1 MDVRFHT
8 NGERPFADR
17 RCRVAALPRMTEVAL
32 VSSPRMSLP
41 NNEKKKPKNTKPAYA
56 DRRDLPL
63 ELRYSVE
70 VFSRGEM
77 WWWELRQVRANRR
90 ARRSHGYFP
99 TVEEARQAGEAALES
114 LLDAMKRH
122 PAPSHR
128 SRRLLCRKDQ
138 QTGECPE

>member
-1 MDVRFHT
+1 MK
-8 NGERPFADR
+8 
-17 RCRVAALPRMTEVAL
+17 
-32 VSSPRMSLP
+32 
-41 NNEKKKPKNTKPAYA
+41 KKKPKNTKPAYA

-114 LLDAMKRH
+114 LLDAMKRRPGTEPQK
-122 PAPSHR
+122 PAPVMP
-128 SRRLLCRKDQ
+128 KDQ
-138 QTGECPE
+138 QTGESPE